1 MFENKVGQSFENLG
15 RRIIYAHLAAYPE
28 FKYVPNCGASELSQ
42 KQMYD
47 FLYDSIKT
55 IYNDLSLINVVE
67 EPDECYEFWEC
78 NNVKPKLILKMQ
90 KIEKNLFD
98 FYEIFIKMGLYGD
111 VLEDKLIVRKSDM
124 RITQKT
130 KDKLSQF
137 GLACDET
144 SDSLVVTHN
153 SYKELFPA
161 WKLHCSVSKEG
172 KIRTQNMMIF
182 LYGRFGSK
190 QYTASEMFGR
200 LCDKEQIAKLESYF
214 LEKGYTFSNNEMSV
228 LYEREYP
235 KKHKAYMRIFYDW
248 RKKNQMVF
256 EFKVPQFSNVIKSYD
271 KMDEDLKTLV
281 FYRTKNCDDCGYCNQ
296 TDKTGKRPKLAL
308 NLKLKEQMHLKCP
321 LFPGFVWFD
330 TDEEMINIVKK
341 FFDFSEATLNAV

>member
-28 FKYVPNCGASELSQ
+28 FKYVPDCNASELSQ
-42 KQMYD
+42 RQMYD

-78 NNVKPKLILKMQ
+78 NNVKPELILKMQ
-90 KIEKNLFD
+90 KIEKNFFD
-98 FYEIFIKMGLYGD
+98 LYEQFVKMGLYGN
-111 VLEDKLIVRKSDM
+111 VTGSKLIIGKSDM
-124 RITQKT
+124 KITQKT
-130 KDKLSQF
+130 KDRLSLF
-137 GLACDET
+137 GLTCDET
-144 SDSLVVTHN
+144 NDSLVFTHN

-182 LYGRFGSK
+182 LYGRFGNK
-190 QYTASEMFGR
+190 QYTAAEMFGR
-200 LCDKEQIAKLESYF
+200 LCDREQITKLETYF
-214 LEKGYTFSNNEMSV
+214 LEKGYISSNNEMGV
-228 LYEREYP
+228 AYEREYP
-235 KKHKAYMRIFYDW
+235 KKQKAYMRVYYDW

-256 EFKVPQFSNVIKSYD
+256 EFKVPQFSKLIKSYD
-271 KMDEDLKTLV
+271 KMDNDLKALV
-281 FYRTKNCDDCGYCNQ
+281 FYRTKNCDGCGYCIQ
-296 TDKTGKRPKLAL
+296 TDKSGKRPKLAL
-308 NLKLKEQMHLKCP
+308 NLKLKEQTLLKCP
-321 LFPGFVWFD
+321 LFPAIGWFN

-341 FFDFSEATLNAV
+341 LFDFSEETLYAI